1 MDASPTG
8 AALFHLATD
17 KGHNDPRHN
26 SGEDV
31 QQELLHR
38 HHLQVDSED
47 CPKRKLAESG
57 IFSKPYR
64 MTIPFLP
71 SGMAP
76 VRSIFTP
83 FGSIMPLEPSS

>member
-17 KGHNDPRHN
+17 KGHNDPRYN

-38 HHLQVDSED
+38 QHLLVMDSED
-47 CPKRKLAESG
+47 CPKRKLAEFQE
-57 IFSKPYR
+57 FSK
-64 MTIPFLP
+64 
-71 SGMAP
+71 
-76 VRSIFTP
+76 
-83 FGSIMPLEPSS
+83 